1 MKAFDNGLPGVAP
14 FGRDA
19 EPGQHPGRCKRLSGR
34 VSPPLAATQAPAVI
48 DAATTRYPA
57 GCLSPLAV
65 TSNLFLTE
73 PVVHQFR
80 GTPFEPDL
88 RQAIAKLGEMLP
100 DGAPQAPGFCVFA
113 DLRTARS

>member
-1 MKAFDNGLPGVAP
+1 MSPPLAVTRSLASTPAVANGSRAG
-14 FGRDA
+14 
-19 EPGQHPGRCKRLSGR
+19 CLS
-34 VSPPLAATQAPAVI
+34 PLAATQAPAVI

-88 RQAIAKLGEMLP
+88 RQAIGKLGEMLP
-100 DGAPQAPGFCVFA
+100 DGASQTPGFCVFA